1 MPYMRAILL
10 CSVLII
16 TSSIGSAMAGGLA
29 VSGGASLSYATGGD
43 SGQKSDVN
51 GHIEG
56 DLANVYLGAS
66 IDAYNDSASDEVDLS
81 AGYRNTIGAG
91 LGYDLSYTR
100 NFFPNDGGDCCGDV
114 ALSLSLPVNDKLT
127 ATVESNY
134 YPEDKTTDAHLTVDF
149 ALSDK
154 ITLTGKGGR
163 VGNIGA
169 GDTGEWEVAAS
180 YALGQETAVTLHYY
194 DSSAE
199 KGYLGLDLTWD
210 TAALGG

>member
-1 MPYMRAILL
+1 MRRILL
-10 CSVLII
+10 
-16 TSSIGSAMAGGLA
+16 SSSLLLALPIGSALAGGIS
-29 VSGGASLSYATGGD
+29 VSGGAALSYATAGED
-43 SGQKSDVN
+43 GQKTDVN
-51 GHIEG
+51 GYVEG
-56 DLANVYLGAS
+56 GLANFYLGAS
-66 IDAYNDSASDEVDLS
+66 IDAYRDSNADEIDLGL
-81 AGYRNTIGAG
+81 GYRNALASG